1 MLDWVRFQRFLCNA
15 LFLIA
20 YSGPIYTKIMR
31 LTSSEITTIKQTAK
45 HVFGDTAKIYLF
57 GSRVDDSK
65 KGGDIDLYVIPENQD
80 NLYGKKIKF
89 LTALDR
95 ALGEQK
101 IDVVIAKDK
110 NRPIEKEAIAKGI
123 ELNLENLKLE
133 KFLNEC
139 DKHLQR
145 INEAYSDMS
154 LFMPLTGTKY
164 ENLSKDDVQAIDQ
177 YLFRFSKLQDS
188 MGEKLF
194 KVLLGRFEEN
204 TDKLPFLAVIKNL
217 EKYLEMDIAN
227 EWHDLRKIRNQLA
240 HDYEDDAIEMANI
253 INLIYAKKEVIES
266 IYLTIKAKYFN
277 YTNVQ

>member
-1 MLDWVRFQRFLCNA
+1 
-15 LFLIA
+15 
-20 YSGPIYTKIMR
+20 MR
-31 LTSSEITTIKQTAK
+31 LTPFEITTIKQTAQ
-45 HVFGDTAKIYLF
+45 HIFGDAAKVYLF

-65 KGGDIDLYVIPENQD
+65 KGGDIDLYVISENQD
-80 NLYGKKIKF
+80 NLYEKKIKF

-133 KFLNEC
+133 KILNEC

-145 INEAYSDMS
+145 INDAYSDMS

-164 ENLSKDDVQAIDQ
+164 ENLSKNNVQAIDQ

-194 KVLLGRFEEN
+194 KVLLNRFEEN
-204 TDKLPFLAVIKNL
+204 TDRLSFLDVIKKL
-217 EKYLEMDIAN
+217 EKYIAMDIAD

-240 HDYEDDAIEMANI
+240 HDYEDDAIEIANI
-253 INLIYAKKEVIES
+253 INLIYAKKEVIEN
-266 IYLTIKAKYFN
+266 IYLTIKARCFN
-277 YTNVQ
+277 RTPPQ

>member
-1 MLDWVRFQRFLCNA
+1 
-15 LFLIA
+15 
-20 YSGPIYTKIMR
+20 MR
-31 LTSSEITTIKQTAK
+31 LTTFEITAIKQNAK
-45 HVFGDTAKIYLF
+45 NIFGDAAKVFLF

-65 KGGDIDLYVIPENQD
+65 KGGDIDLYITSENQD
-80 NLYGKKIKF
+80 NLYEKKIKF
-89 LTALDR
+89 LCALDR
-95 ALGEQK
+95 TLGEQK
-101 IDVVIAKDK
+101 IDVIIAQDN
-110 NRPIEKEAIAKGI
+110 NRPIEQEAIAKGI

-133 KFLNEC
+133 KILNEC

-164 ENLSKDDVQAIDQ
+164 ENLSKDDMQAIDQ

-194 KVLLGRFEEN
+194 RVLLNRFEEN
-204 TDKLPFLAVIKNL
+204 TDRLSFLDIIKKL
-217 EKYLEMDIAN
+217 EKYIAMDIAN

-253 INLIYAKKEVIES
+253 INLIYAKKEVIEG
-266 IYLTIKAKYFN
+266 IYLAIKAKGFN
-277 YTNVQ
+277 HTFAQ